1 MKKLVVLFVLVA
13 ACGED
18 PKLPVEKLQDPATCM
33 ECHQT
38 HHTQWAA
45 SMHAYAADDPVF
57 LAMEKRGQ
65 RDTNGALGT
74 FCVQCHAPM
83 ALVNGTI
90 TNDNVKDF
98 DFATLQAPDRG
109 ITCYFCHNVESVNAD
124 HNNGLQIALDQTMRG
139 GAKNPVSSPA
149 HDSKY
154 DPMMA
159 SATNNSQM
167 CGACHDVVTPRGV
180 ALERTYTE
188 WKTTIFSHDD
198 PANLLPLTC
207 SGCHMQ
213 STPGHDVIADK
224 PGLDVPARPNG
235 YHEHLWPAIDQ
246 ALTPGWPGGDT
257 LAAGIKR
264 DLDPAITIVGP
275 TPAGGQPSD
284 APGGIC
290 VTPIDG
296 GQITVR
302 IDSRGTGHMWPSGA
316 AQDRRAWLEVIAYDA
331 SNNIVFQTGVVP
343 DDKDPEEITDPNL
356 VKLWDQTFKDDGT
369 PAHFFWD
376 VARTEPHLIKP
387 PVTLV
392 QTDAAFDHS
401 STFTFNVPNA
411 RVTIDHI
418 TARVRIRPLSL
429 RMLDDLVQSGDLDP
443 AVASQLETLEIKE
456 TQRTWN
462 AATGLMRPDGCNPDQ
477 YN

>member
-1 MKKLVVLFVLVA
+1 MKRVVILIALVA

-45 SMHAYAADDPVF
+45 SMHAYATDDPVF
-57 LAMEKRGQ
+57 LAMQKRGQ
-65 RDTNGALGT
+65 RETNGQLGT

-90 TNDNVKDF
+90 TADNVTDF
-98 DFATLQAPDRG
+98 DFSTLKPAERG
-109 ITCYFCHNVESVNAD
+109 ITCYFCHNVESIAAD

-149 HDSKY
+149 HDSAY

-180 ALERTYTE
+180 AVERTYTE

-213 STPGHDVIADK
+213 STPGDDVIADK
-224 PGLDVPARPNG
+224 PGLDVPARHNG

-257 LAAGIKR
+257 LAGGIKR

-275 TPAGGQPSD
+275 TPPGGQASD

-290 VTPIDG
+290 ITPM

-331 SNNIVFQTGVVP
+331 SNNVVYQNGVVP
-343 DDKDPEEITDPNL
+343 DDKDPEEVDILPEA
-356 VKLWDQTFKDDGT
+356 KLWDQTTKDDGT
-369 PAHFFWD
+369 PAHFFWEI
-376 VARTEPHLIKP
+376 AQTHPENLIRP
-387 PVTLV
+387 PVTLN
-392 QTDAAFDHS
+392 QNDAAFDHS
-401 STFTFNVPNA
+401 STITYQVPGGLANV
-411 RVTIDHI
+411 DHI

-443 AVASQLETLEIKE
+443 AVAAQLKTLEIKG
-456 TQRTWN
+456 TQRTWTR
-462 AATGLMRPDGCNPDQ
+462 ATAETRPDRCNPDPF
-477 YN
+477 N